1 MNKNIVVAI
10 DGPAASG
17 KSTIAQIIAQKLNFL
32 YVDSG
37 AMYRAF
43 TWKVIQNNINI
54 DNPEELDN
62 LINNTNLILKKDTPI
77 KVYIDNIDI
86 TAEIREPKIDQ
97 NISKIAR
104 NSSIREAL
112 VNLQRS
118 YQKDENIVM
127 DGRDIGTVVFPQAD
141 FKFYLEAS
149 LEVRA
154 NRRYKELI
162 EKGKKVVREEI
173 IKEIERRDHA
183 DFTRAIGPLKCAEDA
198 FRIDTSNLSIE
209 QVTSI
214 VLDYIYQKEISF

>member
-1 MNKNIVVAI
+1 MNKNIVVTI

-17 KSTIAQIIAQKLNFL
+17 KSTIAQIVAQRLNFL

-54 DNPEELDN
+54 DNPKELDN
-62 LINNTNLILKKDTPI
+62 LINNTNLILKKNTPI
-77 KVYIDNIDI
+77 KVYIDNIDV

-97 NISKIAR
+97 NISKIAK
-104 NSSIREAL
+104 NGSIREAL

-118 YQKDENIVM
+118 YQKDENIIM
-127 DGRDIGTVVFPQAD
+127 DGRDIGTVVFPQAN

-162 EKGKKVVREEI
+162 DRGKRVVREEI
-173 IKEIERRDHA
+173 IKEMKYRDHA
-183 DFTRAIGPLKCAEDA
+183 DFTRTIGPLKCAENA
-198 FRIDTSNLSIE
+198 FRINTSNLSIE
-209 QVTSI
+209 QVASI
-214 VLDYIYQKEISF
+214 VLDHIYQKEISF